1 MLVLSTIPVQR
12 LSGFAAYSILSLA
25 VRGRFPKIKSSCQM
39 TRNDVFNSVYHVN
52 FLLRVRK
59 IISVVDNANSFT
71 SSTGSSRV
79 KHTFSPTRFF
89 NVWQPGAPIY
99 QFYVH
104 LNIKCCSV
112 SFSARG
118 QLSVSFFLTLICLVA
133 TTYQNYFSYD
143 QNIVI
148 PLVYKCQL

>member
-39 TRNDVFNSVYHVN
+39 TRNDVFNSVYQVN

-71 SSTGSSRV
+71 SRTGSSRV
-79 KHTFSPTRFF
+79 KQTFPPTRFF

-112 SFSARG
+112 SFSAWR
-118 QLSVSFFLTLICLVA
+118 QLSFSFFLTLICLVA
-133 TTYQNYFSYD
+133 TTYQNDFSYY
-143 QNIVI
+143 QYIVI
-148 PLVYKCQL
+148 PQVYRCQL